1 VVTSRSRKKRY
12 QQELQPAVPAPEPQ
26 PEPAPEPPPADEAGL
41 QLDMDLDF
49 LMPPMEL
56 LFAEGAVQSSPPK
69 TITLGPPL
77 EAHWKKFAMA
87 NPDMKVFAKFVRAAV
102 RVAVR
107 EWEASAEVAREEM
120 RRVGVPVQPETGPLV
135 QALREEYRMV
145 AAEMEEDRRA
155 AREMG

>member
-1 VVTSRSRKKRY
+1 VVTSKSRKKRY
-12 QQELQPAVPAPEPQ
+12 QQVQPVPEPEPQ

-49 LMPPMEL
+49 LMPPMDL

-69 TITLGPPL
+69 TITLGPSL

-120 RRVGVPVQPETGPLV
+120 RRVRVPVQPEAGPLV
-135 QALREEYRMV
+135 KALRAEYRLIK
-145 AAEMEEDRRA
+145 AEEEKERQA